1 MEQKEPKGFRLVITD
16 LDSNEVVEDSVIDCF
31 IGGISRKEK
40 ENTTTSVS
48 ITKCNAI
55 TIMGT
60 VNSARKAAKRSVSVR
75 DKVEVDGIDLLPRE
89 YIRSKTTYEADKKAI
104 GDAIKKGA
112 IIEGAIIEGARI
124 VKNPS
129 LSIK

>member
-40 ENTTTSVS
+40 ESTTTSVS
-48 ITKCNAI
+48 ITKCKAI

-60 VNSARKAAKRSVSVR
+60 ANSARKAAKSA
-75 DKVEVDGIDLLPRE
+75 VDNMLNDAPE
-89 YIRSKTTYEADKKAI
+89 KIRPMLEALIAVADI
-104 GDAIKKGA
+104 GNS
-112 IIEGAIIEGARI
+112 EE
-124 VKNPS
+124 
-129 LSIK
+129 